1 MCTFFLVIIFLI
13 LLMVRSLESNYFL
26 VRTKLGCLR
35 YVAHWVLRRCVLRM
49 CFLIDF
55 VDTAC
60 TLPNFLRRAK
70 KIKNLKI
77 LFLKANLQIVH
88 WGINPPPQ
96 KHHPRFLAKPPLN
109 RQTAKPPFL
118 GNPLYW
124 FSVTQPSPLKVG
136 FFSEPQKYKSFLS
149 LALSCLLK
157 VTKFLVKIY
166 QFEFVVMTK
175 KNIFAYELFINC
187 SSPPP
192 FLGNRPPPTI
202 LVFRDPPPPLKVGFF
217 SEPSKY

>member
-70 KIKNLKI
+70 KIKKIKNLKI

-96 KHHPRFLAKPPLN
+96 KHHPPFLAKPPLN
-109 RQTAKPPFL
+109 PQTAKPPFL

-124 FSVTQPSPLKVG
+124 FSVTPPSPLKVG
-136 FFSEPQKYKSFLS
+136 FFSEPQKY
-149 LALSCLLK
+149 
-157 VTKFLVKIY
+157 
-166 QFEFVVMTK
+166 
-175 KNIFAYELFINC
+175 
-187 SSPPP
+187 
-192 FLGNRPPPTI
+192 
-202 LVFRDPPPPLKVGFF
+202 
-217 SEPSKY
+217 

>member
-1 MCTFFLVIIFLI
+1 
-13 LLMVRSLESNYFL
+13 MVRSLESNYFL

-187 SSPPP
+187 PSPPPPP